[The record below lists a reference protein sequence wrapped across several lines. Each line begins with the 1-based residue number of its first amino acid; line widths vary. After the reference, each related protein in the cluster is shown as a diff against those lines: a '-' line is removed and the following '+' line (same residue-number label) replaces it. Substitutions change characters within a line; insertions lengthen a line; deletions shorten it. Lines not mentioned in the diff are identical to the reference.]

1 MNDRAPTP
9 EELRRAAEKRELLR
23 MLNARIVENHER
35 GWRLSDPEMLASAR
49 AFLAA
54 NPPLV
59 GPMGTGDPAHG

>member
-1 MNDRAPTP
+1 MNDRDPTP
-9 EELRRAAEKRELLR
+9 EEARRIAEKRELLR

-35 GWRLSDPEMLASAR
+35 GWRKADPETLASAR

-59 GPMGTGDPAHG
+59 GPMGTGEPA